1 MENLPLPWEPRE
13 LRATLRRIVRRHGHG
28 AWRCPDDLL
37 DRAWDLIIDRVLRGN
52 APPEGP
58 RLTAWADRIC
68 LNLARSDPS
77 HQGLCRRRV
86 HALASVPTPT
96 TRERLPGR
104 QPQPTEALD
113 SIEAL
118 LRPRLTAAELRALDA
133 LGSSASMVEAA
144 RRADMTRR
152 DLRIRL
158 RRIAQKARGLSGEQ
172 SR

>member
-1 MENLPLPWEPRE
+1 MANLPLPWEPRE

-37 DRAWDLIIDRVLRGN
+37 DRAWDLIIDRVLRGD

-68 LNLARSDPS
+68 LNLARSGPS

-86 HALASVPTPT
+86 HALASVSTPT

-104 QPQPTEALD
+104 QPEPTEALD

-118 LRPRLTAAELRALDA
+118 LRPRLTTAELRGLAA
-133 LGSSASMVEAA
+133 VRAAPSMAEAA
-144 RRADMTRR
+144 GRADMTRR
-152 DLRIRL
+152 DLRNRL
-158 RRIAQKARGLSGEQ
+158 RRIAQKARGLLGEP